1 MTDALFVYGSLRS
14 EFDNEYATMLRHG
27 AELLGRA
34 TVRGSIFLPGRY
46 PGFRREPDGAVH
58 GEIWKLRDPQA
69 ILTALDE
76 YEGSAYRRIA
86 VPTSFLGMN
95 AWIYEYV
102 GEVEA
107 GQRIE
112 SGDFL
117 VR

>member
-14 EFDNEYATMLRHG
+14 EFDNRHAVQLRSEAT
-27 AELLGRA
+27 LLGRA
-34 TVRGSIFLPGRY
+34 TVRGSIFLVGRY
-46 PGFRREPDGAVH
+46 PGYRAEPDGVVH
-58 GEIWKLRDPQA
+58 GEAWRLPDPEMTLA
-69 ILTALDE
+69 ALDE
-76 YEGSAYRRIA
+76 YEGSKYRRIMM
-86 VPTSFLGMN
+86 PTSITA

-102 GEVEA
+102 GPVEA